1 MGDTRF
7 GGFNLEKAREFLR
20 NKKKH
25 KEALINRRFQKAR
38 NDFEQI
44 TAMIRKT
51 YKPGAIYQCGSL
63 PNRDRLTDISDIDIA
78 LAGDIPAEA
87 FFEMYGKA
95 MEMTDLPLDIIEL
108 DKIHALHAQSIR
120 EKGRVVYG
128 GE

>member
-1 MGDTRF
+1 MDDTRF

-25 KEALINRRFQKAR
+25 RQLLIERRFQKAW
-38 NDFEQI
+38 NDFERI
-44 TAMIRKT
+44 TAMIWKI
-51 YKPGAIYQCGSL
+51 YKPRAIYQWGSL
-63 PNRDRLTDISDIDIA
+63 LNRDSFSGISDIDIA
-78 LAGDIPAEA
+78 LGGDMPAEA

-108 DKIHALHAQSIR
+108 DKIHPLHAQSIR

-128 GE
+128 RE